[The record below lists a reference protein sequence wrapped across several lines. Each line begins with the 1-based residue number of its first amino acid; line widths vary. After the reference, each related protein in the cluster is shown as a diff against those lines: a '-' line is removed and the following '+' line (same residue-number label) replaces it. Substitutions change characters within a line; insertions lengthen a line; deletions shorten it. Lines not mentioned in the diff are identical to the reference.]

1 MILFHIIHFSILKLD
16 QLSRLKKVAIKG
28 IITMDEAS
36 SRYLI
41 DILALLLATV
51 TVVPIFH
58 AIRLGAI
65 LGYLTA
71 GAILGPWGLG
81 IITEIE
87 EIRHLAE
94 FGVIFLLF
102 VLGIELKPEKLW
114 QMRNLVFGLGLSQ
127 LLVTATL
134 LYGISIFLGIK
145 QYDAII
151 IGFGLALSSTAFC
164 LNLLAERGG
173 IATTMGQRAFSIL
186 LLQDIAVVPLLALVS
201 MLAGGDI
208 SASESGLNLLYAIA
222 AIVILLLV
230 GRYLLNPV
238 LDKVVAS
245 QDPEVF
251 IAVAVL
257 LVLGVAWIMELVGL
271 SMALGAFLAGL
282 MLAESHYRHQI
293 EADILPFRGI
303 LLGLFF
309 MTIGMGIEFGLL
321 WNNLAQIIGLT
332 VLLMLVKG
340 SVIYVLIRR
349 NGIRHDIAIQTGVL
363 LSQSGEFGFVM
374 FGFASAAGI
383 LDPQISPLLTLIIA
397 LSMILTPFV
406 VRASNALLLKFYT
419 PAITDDHPEE
429 FIKNVQGHVVLAGFG
444 RVGARIGAILNAAGV
459 SYIAI
464 DMDQKRIKNARAQGF
479 PVFFGDACNVKVLR
493 AAGAEQ
499 AKMIVIALDKPKN
512 IDRMIPLIR
521 QHYPDTPIHTRAA
534 DRQHCADLISQ
545 GVSTT
550 ISETL
555 EVGLRL
561 TEEVLLSS
569 GVDDKIIQNVIHEF
583 REDYYQDVV
592 KKVTENKVVMGE
604 LRH

>member
-1 MILFHIIHFSILKLD
+1 MEETGAH
-16 QLSRLKKVAIKG
+16 
-28 IITMDEAS
+28 
-36 SRYLI
+36 YLM

-51 TVVPIFH
+51 VVVPVFH

-81 IITEIE
+81 IITEVE
-87 EIRHLAE
+87 QIRHLAE

-102 VLGIELKPEKLW
+102 ILGIELKPEKLW
-114 QMRNLVFGLGLSQ
+114 QMRKMVVGLGLSQ
-127 LLVTATL
+127 LLITALIIYGVAIL
-134 LYGISIFLGIK
+134 LGAS
-145 QYDAII
+145 QHSAII

-173 IATTMGQRAFSIL
+173 IASKMGQMSFSVL

-208 SASESGLNLLYAIA
+208 DASESGINLLYAIT
-222 AIVILLLV
+222 AIIVLLLI

-238 LDKVVAS
+238 LDKIVAS

-251 IAVAVL
+251 LAVAVL

-321 WNNLAQIIGLT
+321 WDNCINILGLT
-332 VLLMLVKG
+332 LLLMLVKG
-340 SVIYVLIRR
+340 SIIYTLVRR
-349 NGIRHDIAIQTGVL
+349 SGVRHDIAIQTGVL

-374 FGFASAAGI
+374 FGFASEAGI
-383 LDPQISPLLTLIIA
+383 LDAQTSQILTLVIA
-397 LSMILTPFV
+397 LSMVFTPFV
-406 VRASNALLLKFYT
+406 VKISNTLLLKFYT
-419 PAITDDHPEE
+419 PEIIADHNGE
-429 FIKNVQGHVVLAGFG
+429 FIEDSKGHVILAGFG
-444 RVGARIGAILNAAGV
+444 RVGARIGAILNAADV
-459 SYIAI
+459 NYIAI
-464 DMDQKRIKNARAQGF
+464 DLDQKRIKSARAQGF

-493 AAGAEQ
+493 SAGADR
-499 AKMIVIALDKPKN
+499 AKMIVIALDNPKN

-521 QHYPDTPIHTRAA
+521 QHYPKMPIHTRAI

-555 EVGLRL
+555 EISLRL
-561 TEEVLLSS
+561 TEEVLLGS
-569 GVDDKIIQNVIHEF
+569 GINETAIENVIKEF
-583 REDYYQDVV
+583 KDEYYQDVV
-592 KKVTENKVVMGE
+592 QKMTENKVVMGE

>member
-1 MILFHIIHFSILKLD
+1 MEETGP
-16 QLSRLKKVAIKG
+16 Q
-28 IITMDEAS
+28 
-36 SRYLI
+36 YLI

-51 TVVPIFH
+51 VVVPAFH
-58 AIRLGAI
+58 AMRLGAI

-81 IITEIE
+81 IITEVE
-87 EIRHLAE
+87 QIRHLGE

-102 VLGIELKPEKLW
+102 ILGIELKPEKLW
-114 QMRNLVFGLGLSQ
+114 QMRKMVVGLGLSQ
-127 LLVTATL
+127 LLITAFII
-134 LYGISIFLGIK
+134 YGIAIFLGAS
-145 QYDAII
+145 QHSSII

-173 IATTMGQRAFSIL
+173 IASKMGQMSFSIL

-208 SASESGLNLLYAIA
+208 DASESGINLLYAIT
-222 AIVILLLV
+222 AIIILLLT

-238 LDKVVAS
+238 LDKIVAS

-271 SMALGAFLAGL
+271 SMALGAFIAGL

-321 WNNLAQIIGLT
+321 WTNFLNIIGLT
-332 VLLMLVKG
+332 LLLMLVKG
-340 SVIYVLIRR
+340 SIICMLVRR
-349 NGIRHDIAIQTGVL
+349 SGVGHDIAIQTGVL

-374 FGFASAAGI
+374 FGFASEAGI
-383 LDPQISPLLTLIIA
+383 LDAQTGQILTLVIA
-397 LSMILTPFV
+397 LSMVITPFV
-406 VRASNALLLKFYT
+406 VKLSNTLLLKFYT
-419 PAITDDHPEE
+419 PEITEDHSGE
-429 FIKNVQGHVVLAGFG
+429 FIEDSKGHVILAGFG
-444 RVGARIGAILNAAGV
+444 RVGARIGAILNAADV
-459 SYIAI
+459 NYIAI
-464 DMDQKRIKNARAQGF
+464 DLNQKRIKSARAQGF

-493 AAGAEQ
+493 SAGAER
-499 AKMIVIALDKPKN
+499 AKMIVIALDNPKN

-521 QHYPDTPIHTRAA
+521 QHYPNMPIHTRAI

-545 GVSTT
+545 GVSSTV
-550 ISETL
+550 SETL
-555 EVGLRL
+555 EISLRL
-561 TEEVLLSS
+561 TEEVLLGS
-569 GVDDKIIQNVIHEF
+569 GINNEAIENVIKAFKDE
-583 REDYYQDVV
+583 YYQDVV
-592 KKVTENKVVMGE
+592 QKVTENKVVMGE

>member
-1 MILFHIIHFSILKLD
+1 MEESGS
-16 QLSRLKKVAIKG
+16 Q
-28 IITMDEAS
+28 
-36 SRYLI
+36 YLM

-51 TVVPIFH
+51 IVVPVFH

-81 IITEIE
+81 IITEVE

-102 VLGIELKPEKLW
+102 VLGIELNPDKLW
-114 QMRNLVFGLGLSQ
+114 QMRKLVIGLGASQ
-127 LLVTATL
+127 LLITAAM
-134 LYGISIFLGIK
+134 LYGASLWLGVS
-145 QYDAII
+145 QHDAII

-173 IATTMGQRAFSIL
+173 IATIMGQASFSIL

-208 SASESGLNLLYAIA
+208 DAAESGLSLLYAIT
-222 AIVILLLV
+222 AIVSLLIV

-238 LDKVVAS
+238 LDKIVAS

-257 LVLGVAWIMELVGL
+257 LVLGVAWVMELVGL

-309 MTIGMGIEFGLL
+309 MTIGMGIDFGLL
-321 WNNLAQIIGLT
+321 WDNMANIICLT
-332 VLLMLVKG
+332 IALMLIKA
-340 SVIYVLIRR
+340 SVIYTLVRLS
-349 NGIRHDIAIQTGVL
+349 GMRHDIAMQTGVL

-374 FGFASAAGI
+374 FGFASATGI
-383 LDPQISPLLTLIIA
+383 LDGQISQTLTLIIA
-397 LSMILTPFV
+397 LSMILTPFAV
-406 VRASNALLLKFYT
+406 NISNSLLLKFYT
-419 PAITDDHPEE
+419 PEIADVHEDE
-429 FIKNVQGHVVLAGFG
+429 FTEDSHGHVILAGFG

-459 SYIAI
+459 NYIAI
-464 DMDQKRIKNARAQGF
+464 DMDQKRIKAARAQGF
-479 PVFFGDACNVKVLR
+479 PVFYGDACNVKVLR
-493 AAGAEQ
+493 SAGADR
-499 AKMIVIALDKPKN
+499 AKMVVISLDNPKN

-521 QHYPDTPIHTRAA
+521 QHYPNLPIHTRAL

-545 GVSTT
+545 GADTT
-550 ISETL
+550 VSETL
-555 EVGLRL
+555 EVSLRL
-561 TEEVLLSS
+561 TEEILLGS
-569 GVDDKIIQNVIHEF
+569 DINNETIKKVIHEF
-583 REDYYQDVV
+583 RDDYYQDVV
-592 KKVTENKVVMGE
+592 QKVTENKVVMGE

>member
-1 MILFHIIHFSILKLD
+1 MEETGSHY
-16 QLSRLKKVAIKG
+16 LS
-28 IITMDEAS
+28 
-36 SRYLI
+36 

-51 TVVPIFH
+51 IIVPTFH

-65 LGYLTA
+65 LGYLAA
-71 GAILGPWGLG
+71 GIILGPWGLG
-81 IITEIE
+81 IITEVE

-102 VLGIELKPEKLW
+102 VLGIELKPDKLW
-114 QMRNLVFGLGLSQ
+114 QMRKLVLGLGAGQ
-127 LLVTATL
+127 LLITAAIL
-134 LYGISIFLGIK
+134 FIVSIVLGVSVNES
-145 QYDAII
+145 II

-173 IATTMGQRAFSIL
+173 ITTIMGKMSFAIL
-186 LLQDIAVVPLLALVS
+186 LFQDIAVVPLLALTS
-201 MLAGGDI
+201 MLAGGEVN
-208 SASESGLNLLYAIA
+208 AAESGMNLLHAIT
-222 AIVILLLV
+222 AICTLLLI

-238 LDKVVAS
+238 LDKIVAS

-257 LVLGVAWIMELVGL
+257 LVLGVAWIMEFVGL

-309 MTIGMGIEFGLL
+309 MTVGMGVDLGLL
-321 WNNLAQIIGLT
+321 WGNLANIIALT
-332 VLLMLVKG
+332 LTLMLIKA
-340 SVIYVLIRR
+340 SVIYVLARINNTR
-349 NGIRHDIAIQTGVL
+349 NDIAIQTAVL

-374 FGFASAAGI
+374 FAFAAASGI
-383 LDPQISPLLTLIIA
+383 LDPYIGQILILTIT
-397 LSMILTPFV
+397 LSMIFTPFV
-406 VRASNALLLKFYT
+406 VRIANSLLLKLYT
-419 PAITDDHPEE
+419 PDITEYHQEE
-429 FIKNVQGHVVLAGFG
+429 FIENNQQHIILAGFG

-464 DMDQKRIKNARAQGF
+464 DMDQKRIKAARAQGF
-479 PVFFGDACNVKVLR
+479 PVFYGDACNVKVLR
-493 AAGAEQ
+493 SAGVER

-512 IDRMIPLIR
+512 IDRMVPLIR
-521 QHYPDTPIHTRAA
+521 QHYPNIPIHTRAI
-534 DRQHCADLISQ
+534 DRQHCADLINQ

-550 ISETL
+550 VSETL
-555 EVGLRL
+555 EISLRL
-561 TEEVLLSS
+561 SEEVLLCN
-569 GVDDKIIQNVIHEF
+569 GLNNQDAEKVIAEF
-583 REDYYQDVV
+583 RADYYQDVV
-592 KKVTENKVVMGE
+592 QKVTENKVVMGE